1 MDSASA
7 SGAERAG
14 SNPAE
19 GTILQVKS
27 ESSFFLCDKTVTY
40 RNIRRRPACAILK
53 RGRMLSREPVSEA
66 KGRQS
71 DLAWWSAWLAFGWK
85 GKEALLKRASARFG
99 EVVHLSATR

>member
-27 ESSFFLCDKTVTY
+27 ESSFFCYVSKLSH
-40 RNIRRRPACAILK
+40 IEILGAGLPA
-53 RGRMLSREPVSEA
+53 
-66 KGRQS
+66 Q
-71 DLAWWSAWLAFGWK
+71 F
-85 GKEALLKRASARFG
+85 
-99 EVVHLSATR
+99 